1 MSGQRTLSPD
11 VIEFDPTNYPRLL
24 EIHNANYPDYA
35 RSVGEW
41 RIRDESVDRSKYYLQ
56 RYAFLE
62 SNAMVGFGE
71 ISHVT
76 EHVPPLQV
84 LDQHP
89 CRSTVPRKRNWQL
102 NI

>member
-11 VIEFDPTNYPRLL
+11 VIEFDPIDYPRLL
-24 EIHNANYPDYA
+24 EIYNANYPDYA

-41 RIRDESVDRSKYYLQ
+41 RTRDESVDRSKYHLQ

-62 SNAMVGFGE
+62 SNAIVGFGE

-76 EHVPPLQV
+76 DMFHSYKFH
-84 LDQHP
+84 QHP